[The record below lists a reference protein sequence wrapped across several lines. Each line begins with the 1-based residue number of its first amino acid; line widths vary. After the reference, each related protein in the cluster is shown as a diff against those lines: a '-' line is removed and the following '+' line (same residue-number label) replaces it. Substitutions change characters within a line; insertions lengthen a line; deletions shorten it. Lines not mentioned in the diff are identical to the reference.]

1 LVLVLPAICPK
12 ALLEHVV
19 PLLLLLGAL
28 LLLPHLE
35 LSDAAPQLLHV
46 LR

>member
-12 ALLEHVV
+12 SLLEHMV
-19 PLLLLLGAL
+19 PLLLLGAL
-28 LLLPHLE
+28 LLLLPHLQ
-35 LSDAAPQLLHV
+35 LSDAPPQLLHI